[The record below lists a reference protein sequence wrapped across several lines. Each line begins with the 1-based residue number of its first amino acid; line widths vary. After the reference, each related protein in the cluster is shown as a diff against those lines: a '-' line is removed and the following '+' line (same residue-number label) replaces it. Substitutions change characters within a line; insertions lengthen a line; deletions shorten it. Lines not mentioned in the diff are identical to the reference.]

1 MPAASAPVLA
11 PPGGPWRNAAEGA
24 LAAAGAFAVMA
35 ATAWAALLA
44 LDADDIAPL
53 SRLVPA
59 LLSLACGGDVSLSAT
74 ASPSGDGPATGLLG
88 MLGGGEGLTVG
99 LEGQVTA
106 MPLTL
111 TFLGATVLGLGFFRP
126 LRRRARP
133 APALLVARTGGAVAV
148 AVLLLPLSAA
158 LARGTARLPEEVT
171 GRLGNGGRIGSLAD
185 DALSSVTFRADAAT
199 TVLLGLLGLLVVL
212 GGGCVAARRT
222 TLPRPLALSR
232 LRLRWNPVASALTA
246 IGAAVSAVV
255 LAAAAVA
262 AVAALTGAD
271 RAATATGTLLL
282 AGANLPVV
290 LLTSGLGASW
300 QAGIRR
306 EQSDGGGLL
315 GMLGGSGRTEGGAA
329 DRNLTLGQWSGA
341 GLPLWLIGL
350 VLLTCLLVLAGYLAA
365 ARTPVRTAREEADAL
380 LGRHLELALRT
391 ATAVAL
397 AVMPTCLAA
406 QGSLRLGVSV
416 MDNAL
421 GGVTAGL
428 DGAVRLSGLT
438 AFVLTGLAA
447 YAGSRLHGLR
457 AGRRDTPAPTARGG
471 TRPPARTGRTG
482 SSGRVRVPSDSASA
496 TPL

>member
-35 ATAWAALLA
+35 AAAWAALLA

-59 LLSLACGGDVSLSAT
+59 LLSLACGGDVSLGAT
-74 ASPSGDGPATGLLG
+74 ASPSGDGPAAGLLG
-88 MLGGGEGLTVG
+88 MLGGSSGEGLTVG
-99 LEGQVTA
+99 LDGQVTA

-133 APALLVARTGGAVAV
+133 APALLAARTGGAVAV
-148 AVLLLPLSAA
+148 AALLLPLVAA

-171 GRLGNGGRIGSLAD
+171 DRLGDGGRIGSLAD

-222 TLPRPLALSR
+222 SLPRPLALSR
-232 LRLRWNPVASALTA
+232 LRLKWNPVASALTA
-246 IGAAVSAVV
+246 TGAAVSAVV

-306 EQSDGGGLL
+306 EQGDGGGLL
-315 GMLGGSGRTEGGAA
+315 GMLGGSGGTGQGAA
-329 DRNLTLGQWSGA
+329 DRSLTLGQWSGA
-341 GLPLWLIGL
+341 GVPLWLIGL
-350 VLLTCLLVLAGYLAA
+350 VLLACLLVLAGYLAA

-406 QGSLRLGVSV
+406 QGSLRLGISV
-416 MDNAL
+416 MDNEL

-457 AGRRDTPAPTARGG
+457 AGRRGTPAPPARGG
-471 TRPPARTGRTG
+471 SRPPART
-482 SSGRVRVPSDSASA
+482 GRVRVPSDSASA